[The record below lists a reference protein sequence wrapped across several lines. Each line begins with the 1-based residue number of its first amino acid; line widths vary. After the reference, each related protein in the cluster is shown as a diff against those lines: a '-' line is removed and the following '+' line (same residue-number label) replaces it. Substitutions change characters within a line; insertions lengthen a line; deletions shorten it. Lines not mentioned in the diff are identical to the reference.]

1 MSAKA
6 PRRAARSLA
15 LLSIALLVSIAL
27 AEAVL
32 RALRPGV
39 LKPRPPAG
47 GAEAADALPV
57 AADPDWALDDPEL
70 GWKNRPG
77 TGHPD
82 EPGRAPMHFWPDGER
97 ASAPAPDKPAGRRVL
112 LIGCSFTEGF
122 GVRDDETF
130 AWRLNALHPDVRF
143 ENRGVPGY
151 GTYQSLLLLER
162 LLRES
167 RGHPPDLVVYSFI
180 GDHTKRNVAAYKWIR
195 NLRDSRG
202 LYSVPPHVTLEG
214 DGLSSHPAGRIDR
227 WPLERHSYLV
237 TLLHDAWLRYR
248 LADRDEQKT
257 VATNRLIERMA
268 REVEE
273 AGSRLLVA
281 QLDDLPPET
290 LALLAERRI
299 ATVDCVEPRFKSD
312 PSYRVGGV
320 GHPSGL
326 RHALW
331 AECLERELEAE
342 GFLPGARAARPR
354 P

>member
-1 MSAKA
+1 MSAKGP
-6 PRRAARSLA
+6 PRAVRSLA
-15 LLSIALLVSIAL
+15 LLSLALLVSLAL
-27 AEAVL
+27 VEAAL
-32 RALRPGV
+32 RVLRPGV
-39 LKPRPPAG
+39 LKPRPPAE
-47 GAEAADALPV
+47 GAEAADARPGADG
-57 AADPDWALDDPEL
+57 AAPPDWALEDPEL
-70 GWKNRPG
+70 GWTNRPG

-82 EPGRAPMHFWPDGER
+82 EPGRIPMHFWPDGER
-97 ASAPAPDKPAGRRVL
+97 VSAPAPDKPAARRVL
-112 LIGCSFTEGF
+112 LLGCSFTEGF

-143 ENRGVPGY
+143 ENRGVAGY

-167 RGHPPDLVVYSFI
+167 RGRPPDLVVYAFI

-202 LYSVPPHVTLEG
+202 LYSVPPHVSLEG
-214 DGLSSHPAGRIDR
+214 DGLSSHAAGRIDR

-237 TLLHDAWLRYR
+237 TLLHDAWLRQR
-248 LADRDEQKT
+248 LSDRDQQMT
-257 VATNRLIERMA
+257 LATNRLLERMA

-290 LALLAERRI
+290 LAFLAERRI
-299 ATVDCVEPRFKSD
+299 ATVDCSEPRYKSD
-312 PSYRVGGV
+312 PKYRVGGV

-331 AECLERELEAE
+331 AECLEREFEAKR
-342 GFLPGARAARPR
+342 LL
-354 P
+354 